1 MRIWIWESFWP
12 WIRDGKNLDSESGIN
27 IPDPQHWLLRYRIY
41 FQDLS
46 EMQSVYD
53 KYEDAI
59 LGNVSYT
66 KYHDAL
72 PGSIR

>member
-1 MRIWIWESFWP
+1 
-12 WIRDGKNLDSESGIN
+12 
-27 IPDPQHWLLRYRIY
+27 
-41 FQDLS
+41 
-46 EMQSVYD
+46 MQSVYD

-72 PGSIR
+72 PGSIRYPTYVYLYTVPGT